1 MMLKINF
8 KNKKYY
14 FIHIFKK
21 HTLKKISII
30 SKLLI
35 LQVTLLIN
43 FLMLHFISNSLL
55 HLKTNKQ

>member
-35 LQVTLLIN
+35 LQVTLI
-43 FLMLHFISNSLL
+43 
-55 HLKTNKQ
+55 TN